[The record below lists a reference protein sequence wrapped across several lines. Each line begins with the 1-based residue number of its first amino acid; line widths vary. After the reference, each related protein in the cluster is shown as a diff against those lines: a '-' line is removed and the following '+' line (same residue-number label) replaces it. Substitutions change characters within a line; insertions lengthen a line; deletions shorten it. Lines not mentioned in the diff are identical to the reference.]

1 MSTDTE
7 KNEALFL
14 QFVMSLMQSGMMQ
27 LGKFMNPMT
36 QKVEKDLRGAGATID
51 MLVMLRDKTEGNLSK
66 SEGDFLTN
74 AISSLQLN
82 YVDEMEEEKKKEV
95 SEPAAEEAG
104 KEAGKEPAAEEAGE
118 EAAASDSEEEKGV

>member
-1 MSTDTE
+1 MSTGTDTE

-36 QKVEKDLRGAGATID
+36 QKIEKDLLGAGATID
-51 MLVMLRDKTEGNLSK
+51 MLVMLRDKTEGNLTK
-66 SEGDFLTN
+66 SEGEFLTS

-82 YVDEMEEEKKKEV
+82 YVDELEEEKKKEV
-95 SEPAAEEAG
+95 PEPVSDDAGTDEAESSG
-104 KEAGKEPAAEEAGE
+104 K
-118 EAAASDSEEEKGV
+118 EEEKSE

>member
-1 MSTDTE
+1 MSTGPETE

-36 QKVEKDLRGAGATID
+36 QKIEKDLRGAGATID
-51 MLVMLRDKTEGNLSK
+51 MLVMLRDKTEGNLNK
-66 SEGDFLTN
+66 AEGDFLTN

-82 YVDEMEEEKKKEV
+82 YVDELEEEKKQQQEV
-95 SEPAAEEAG
+95 AEPAAEEAG
-104 KEAGKEPAAEEAGE
+104 EEAGE
-118 EAAASDSEEEKGV
+118 EAAASDSEEEKDA